1 MTYWFNEKE
10 VAKVLQG
17 RRMNYLATEILFC
30 SYTYLTEILNGKKG
44 CSRRMAKDIVACV
57 SNDAKIEDFFE
68 VKER

>member
-1 MTYWFNEKE
+1 MAYWFNEKE
-10 VAKVLQG
+10 IAKVLQG
-17 RRMNYLATEILFC
+17 RRMNYLAAEILFC
-30 SYTYLTEILNGKKG
+30 SYTYLTEILNGKKS